1 MAHSASAATASSA
14 GSLAGIDHVVV
25 LMLENRSFDNVLGW
39 LYDPANPAPFDQV
52 PAGQSFDGLSGKVLS
67 NPVPGGGVAVPGR
80 ETVLSNPNPDPGEV
94 FDDVYAQLFDA
105 TATPVPNRTD
115 VPAMQG
121 FVNNYAA
128 VLESYNAT
136 HSPQVDPRI
145 IMNGFGPEH
154 VPALSALAHGYA
166 TCDHWYSSIPT
177 QTYANRSFLHAGT
190 ASGYV
195 NDVWKTG
202 PEIWDVAVFLNDT
215 DTIFNLLEAAGVSW
229 NVYYGGS
236 LAFCVSFLTQ
246 QKLQQYATV
255 DPTTNR
261 FWHMPQFYADAA
273 AAGCRATRSS
283 SRTSSAASPTDPRT
297 TGTRPC
303 NPLDIDGPSLL
314 SRADQLV
321 GDVYLALRNSPAWD
335 RTLFVITFDE
345 HGGTYDHVPPP
356 LTVRPDDVVVPAD
369 QPGGSGFEFGRL
381 GCRVPTILVS
391 PLVEQGRVVNTAF
404 DHTSIIK
411 TVVNCFDVRDGNGD
425 PATLLAREAAAT
437 DVSEAVTLT
446 TPRTDTVDIPFAEPP
461 AFDGTVPRAL
471 SGLQSDIVAAAA
483 ALLERR
489 GVPLPYHWTD
499 IATTQQATDEL
510 DARIEALRL
519 GATPPPL
526 RPANRRDPTPLHWL
540 TPRRPQHRRA
550 EEHLT
555 SRLRD
560 PDDSPRVQEIGH
572 AGGALT
578 GVRQRR
584 PWLAVEV
591 MGLEPTTSTL
601 RT

>member
-1 MAHSASAATASSA
+1 MAGQDRTRRRFLAEMGAVVGAGVGARTLGDLALGGPDASAATASAA

-52 PAGQSFDGLSGKVLS
+52 PAGQSFDGLSGKSLS

-94 FDDVYAQLFDA
+94 FDHVYAQLFDT

-121 FVNNYAA
+121 FVNDYAD
-128 VLESYNAT
+128 VLASYNAT
-136 HSPQVDPRI
+136 HTPQIDPRI

-154 VPALSALAHGYA
+154 VPALSALANGYA
-166 TCDHWYSSIPT
+166 VCDHWYSSIPT

-215 DTIFNLLEAAGVSW
+215 TTIFNLLEAAGISW
-229 NVYYGGS
+229 NIYYGGS

-246 QKLQQYATV
+246 ERLQSYATV

-273 AAGCRATRSS
+273 AGNLPSYTFIEPHFFSS
-283 SRTSSAASPTDPRT
+283 LTYGPENDGHP
-297 TGTRPC
+297 PV
-303 NPLDIDGPSLL
+303 NPIDIDGPSLL
-314 SRADQLV
+314 SRADKLV
-321 GDVYLALRNSPAWD
+321 GDVYLALRNSATWD
-335 RTLFVITFDE
+335 RTLFLITFDE

-356 LTVRPDDVVVPAD
+356 LAARPDDVVVPVN

-381 GCRVPTILVS
+381 GCRVPTIIVS
-391 PLVEQGRVVNTAF
+391 PLVEQGLVVNSAF
-404 DHTSIIK
+404 DHTSVIK
-411 TVVNCFDVRDGNGD
+411 TVVNCFDVRDGTGN
-425 PATLLAREAAAT
+425 PATLLAREAAAQ
-437 DVSEAVTLT
+437 DVSEAVTRT
-446 TPRTDTVDIPFAEPP
+446 TPRTDSVDIPFVEPP

-471 SGLQSDIVAAAA
+471 SGLQSDIVASAA

-489 GVPLPYHWTD
+489 GVPLPYHWTE

-510 DARIEALRL
+510 DARIEALRV
-519 GATPPPL
+519 GATPPP
-526 RPANRRDPTPLHWL
+526 ATATP
-540 TPRRPQHRRA
+540 
-550 EEHLT
+550 
-555 SRLRD
+555 
-560 PDDSPRVQEIGH
+560 VQPKF
-572 AGGALT
+572 T
-578 GVRQRR
+578 G
-584 PWLAVEV
+584 
-591 MGLEPTTSTL
+591 
-601 RT
+601 

>member
-1 MAHSASAATASSA
+1 MGAVVGAGVGAHALGDLALGAPRSSAATASASSTS
-14 GSLAGIDHVVV
+14 SLDGIDHVVV

-52 PAGQSFDGLSGKVLS
+52 PAGQSFDGLSGKTLS

-94 FDDVYAQLFDA
+94 FDDVYVQLFDT

-115 VPAMQG
+115 TPTMQG
-121 FVNNYAA
+121 FVRNYAD
-128 VLESYNAT
+128 VLASYNAT

-154 VPALSALAHGYA
+154 VPALSALARGYA
-166 TCDHWYSSIPT
+166 VCDHWYSSIPT

-229 NVYYGGS
+229 NIYYGGS

-246 QKLQQYATV
+246 QKLQPYATV
-255 DPTTNR
+255 DPATNR

-273 AAGCRATRSS
+273 AGTLPSYTFIEPHFFSS
-283 SRTSSAASPTDPRT
+283 LTYGPENDGHP
-297 TGTRPC
+297 PV
-303 NPLDIDGPSLL
+303 NPIDIDGPSLL
-314 SRADQLV
+314 SRADKLV
-321 GDVYLALRNSPAWD
+321 GDVYLALRSSPTWD
-335 RTLFVITFDE
+335 RTLFVVTFDE

-356 LTVRPDDVVVPAD
+356 LAVRPDDVVVPAD

-381 GCRVPTILVS
+381 GCRVPTIIVS
-391 PLVEQGRVVNTAF
+391 PLVEAGHVVNTPF

-411 TVVNCFDVRDGNGD
+411 SVVNCFDVRDGNGD
-425 PATLLAREAAAT
+425 PATLRAREAAAT

-446 TPRTDTVDIPFAEPP
+446 TPRTDTVDIPFDDPP
-461 AFDGTVPRAL
+461 AFDATVPRAL
-471 SGLQSDIVAAAA
+471 SGLQSDIVASAA

-489 GVPLPYHWTD
+489 GVPLPYHWTE
-499 IATTQQATDEL
+499 IGTTQQATDEL
-510 DARIEALRL
+510 DARVEALRV
-519 GATPPPL
+519 GAAHPPAMPPATP
-526 RPANRRDPTPLHWL
+526 APTPVQ
-540 TPRRPQHRRA
+540 PRF
-550 EEHLT
+550 
-555 SRLRD
+555 
-560 PDDSPRVQEIGH
+560 
-572 AGGALT
+572 T
-578 GVRQRR
+578 G
-584 PWLAVEV
+584 
-591 MGLEPTTSTL
+591 
-601 RT
+601 

>member
-1 MAHSASAATASSA
+1 MAGRDRSRRQFLAEVGAVLGAGVGVGALGDLALGDPRASATAGAQSP

-39 LYDPANPAPFDQV
+39 LYDPANPAPFDQA
-52 PAGQSFDGLSGKVLS
+52 PPGQSFDGLSGTSLA

-80 ETVLSNPNPDPGEV
+80 ETL
-94 FDDVYAQLFDA
+94 YTQLFDT
-105 TATPVPNRTD
+105 TATPLPNRTD
-115 VPAMQG
+115 VPTMQG
-121 FVNNYAA
+121 FVDNYAA
-128 VLESYNAT
+128 VIASYNAT

-154 VPALSALAHGYA
+154 VPALGALAHGYA
-166 TCDHWYSSIPT
+166 VCDHWYSSIPT

-236 LAFCVSFLTQ
+236 LAFCLSFLTQ
-246 QKLQQYATV
+246 QKMQPYATV
-255 DPTTNR
+255 DPATNR

-273 AAGCRATRSS
+273 AGTLPSYTFIEPHFFSS
-283 SRTSSAASPTDPRT
+283 LTYGPENDGHP
-297 TGTRPC
+297 PV
-303 NPLDIDGPSLL
+303 NPIDIDGPSLL
-314 SRADQLV
+314 RRADELV
-321 GDVYLALRNSPAWD
+321 GDVYLALRNSPTWD
-335 RTLFVITFDE
+335 RTLFVVTFDE

-356 LTVRPDDVVVPAD
+356 LAVRPDDVVVPAD

-446 TPRTDTVDIPFAEPP
+446 TPRTDTVDIPFEQPP
-461 AFDGTVPRAL
+461 AFDGSVPRAL

-483 ALLERR
+483 ALLARR

-510 DARIEALRL
+510 DARVEALRM
-519 GATPPPL
+519 GATPPSPPPSGPPGSEA
-526 RPANRRDPTPLHWL
+526 PAAVSG
-540 TPRRPQHRRA
+540 TPRF
-550 EEHLT
+550 
-555 SRLRD
+555 
-560 PDDSPRVQEIGH
+560 
-572 AGGALT
+572 T
-578 GVRQRR
+578 G
-584 PWLAVEV
+584 
-591 MGLEPTTSTL
+591 
-601 RT
+601 